1 MRKLAAHLVISGL
14 FAIFVSMMIFL
25 IASMDNP
32 FRGEFSVQPD
42 SWRALQTTSLNG

>member
-1 MRKLAAHLVISGL
+1 
-14 FAIFVSMMIFL
+14 MMIFL

-42 SWRALQTTSLNG
+42 AFRALQATFTNG